1 MALQCGM
8 TTRYRWLLS
17 PTRPTILSHP
27 ITSVAVQDQQRENQ
41 TCTRK
46 TRVEGYGPIRYD
58 MGMKDEE
65 QDQQY
70 LALLINAIRVCAD
83 YRPKLGHGVN
93 KGFSLAEFQETY
105 RADPFYSWIGLDS
118 PLMYAA
124 HKAAGGMTS
133 IYRQIGIGCESLF
146 RRVLQD
152 SLCLSED
159 DVRWSYTVKKGRGKT
174 RTLYL
179 DARVPVESVADT
191 AKHEA
196 IKQWV
201 AECAENLDVSPHVA
215 ATLQGVVFEVRQG
228 YKSKDSK
235 RQNADIANA
244 ATAYTKAYLPC
255 IGILSL
261 QIDDDIALR
270 YQNEKW
276 ALLTGSV
283 SEPSPQKSLYA
294 FMRTVIGYDLAAFFQ
309 HHTETLKTEVN
320 LVLTK
325 LLSSQ

>member
-1 MALQCGM
+1 LA
-8 TTRYRWLLS
+8 
-17 PTRPTILSHP
+17 
-27 ITSVAVQDQQRENQ
+27 
-41 TCTRK
+41 
-46 TRVEGYGPIRYD
+46 
-58 MGMKDEE
+58 
-65 QDQQY
+65 Y
-70 LALLINAIRVCAD
+70 LVNAIRVCAD
-83 YRPKLGHGVN
+83 YRPKLGHGTG
-93 KGFSLAEFQETY
+93 KGYSLAEFQKMY
-105 RADPFYSWIGLDS
+105 RSDPFYNWIGLDN

-133 IYRQIGIGCESLF
+133 IYRQVGIGCENLF

-152 SLCLSED
+152 SLALSEQ
-159 DVRWSYTVKKGRGKT
+159 DVKWSYTVHKGRGKT

-179 DARVPVESVADT
+179 DARIPTDSVADI
-191 AKHEA
+191 ARRDA
-196 IKQWV
+196 IKQWIADSA
-201 AECAENLDVSPHVA
+201 AELEVSDRIA

-244 ATAYTKAYLPC
+244 TTAYTKAYLPC
-255 IGILSL
+255 VAILSL

-270 YQNEKW
+270 YRNEKW

-283 SEPSPQKSLYA
+283 TEKSPQKSLHA

-309 HHTETLKTEVN
+309 KHSKTLKEEVN
-320 LVLTK
+320 VVLTK

>member
-1 MALQCGM
+1 MNPEQ
-8 TTRYRWLLS
+8 
-17 PTRPTILSHP
+17 
-27 ITSVAVQDQQRENQ
+27 
-41 TCTRK
+41 
-46 TRVEGYGPIRYD
+46 
-58 MGMKDEE
+58 

-70 LALLINAIRVCAD
+70 LACLVNAIRVCAD
-83 YRPKLGHGVN
+83 YRPKLGHGAN
-93 KGFSLAEFQETY
+93 KGYSLAEFQNMY
-105 RADPFYSWIGLDS
+105 RADPFYSWIGLDN

-146 RRVLQD
+146 RKVLQD
-152 SLCLSED
+152 SLGLSEN

-179 DARVPVESVADT
+179 DARIPTESVAET
-191 AKHEA
+191 KKRKIIEQWIAESAKD
-196 IKQWV
+196 
-201 AECAENLDVSPHVA
+201 LDVNSRIA
-215 ATLQGVVFEVRQG
+215 ATLRGVVFEVRQG

-235 RQNADIANA
+235 RQNADITNA

-255 IGILSL
+255 VAILSL

-270 YQNEKW
+270 YRNEKW
-276 ALLTGSV
+276 SLLTGST
-283 SEPSPQKSLYA
+283 SEQSPQKSLYA

-309 HHTETLKTEVN
+309 CHTETLKTEVN
-320 LVLTK
+320 SVLKK